1 MITINL
7 LPIELRPVKRTPI
20 LHIASGTV
28 LVLIVLGIAFQWI
41 NNQRRISN
49 AAAQLEQDVAELQE
63 LQEVVTKYNELSKM
77 QIELSEKV
85 NTINEIAH
93 DRIVWS
99 EQLYHLAR
107 LALKNFWYDS
117 IRVGTKSMPELVITV
132 NPETKETTT
141 QRVTR
146 QAQVLTVSGFVTG
159 GAGSSGIAPFMIAT
173 EQDERFSRTFVLD
186 LIGEVED
193 TLFEEQ
199 PVRKFELVYLVKP
212 GGSPR

>member
-20 LHIASGTV
+20 LHIASGTI
-28 LVLIVLGIAFQWI
+28 LVLIVLGIAFQGMI
-41 NNQRRISN
+41 NQTRISN
-49 AAAQLEQDVAELQE
+49 AAEELELHSAELQE
-63 LQEVVTKYNELSKM
+63 LQEVVEKYNELSKM

-85 NTINEIAH
+85 NTINEIAQ

-132 NPETKETTT
+132 NPDTNETTT
-141 QRVTR
+141 QRVTK
-146 QAQVLTVSGFVTG
+146 QVQVLTVSGFVTG
-159 GAGSSGIAPFMIAT
+159 GAGSSAIAPFMIAT
-173 EQDERFSRTFVLD
+173 EEDERFSRTFVLD

-193 TLFEEQ
+193 TVFEDQ

>member
-1 MITINL
+1 MI
-7 LPIELRPVKRTPI
+7 
-20 LHIASGTV
+20 
-28 LVLIVLGIAFQWI
+28 
-41 NNQRRISN
+41 NQTRISN
-49 AAAQLEQDVAELQE
+49 AAEELELHSAELQE
-63 LQEVVTKYNELSKM
+63 LQEVVEKYNELSKM

-85 NTINEIAH
+85 NTINEIAQ

-132 NPETKETTT
+132 NPDTNETTT

-146 QAQVLTVSGFVTG
+146 QVQVLTVSGFVTG
-159 GAGSSGIAPFMIAT
+159 GAGSSAIAPFMIAT